1 MSFVLLK
8 FMLLLENCHR
18 YKGLIIQINYFSSRL
33 GLDNITIKPNYPNL
47 PLIKDRYFKTFV
59 ENQVNNLK

>member
-1 MSFVLLK
+1 
-8 FMLLLENCHR
+8 MLFLENCHH
-18 YKGLIIQINYFSSRL
+18 YKGLIIQINYFSSCL
-33 GLDNITIKPNYPNL
+33 GFDNRAIKLDYPNL